1 MKFLAMVL
9 MWTLKKFPGPKV
21 KKTAAFLTIGLKKTQ
36 DMVFEELL
44 SQYPDSDEA
53 RFIVLPLNFEF
64 MGAGPMT
71 IPYRQQLIDLFEVKK
86 RYPKQCY
93 PFVAIDPR
101 MGSGASNRDFVKE
114 FIEMGFSGIKLYP
127 AMGFYPYD
135 IRLKDVYEY
144 AEKYEIPIM
153 THCSKGGIN
162 YSAQDGLESMETPTD
177 LEGKLRTNPRL
188 GKKNLGEYCDILN
201 SPDQFELPLKLF
213 PNLKVCIAHMGIDDG
228 TNFKNF
234 NNQATDDFKW
244 YNKILDLMD
253 RYEKVYMDMSY
264 SLAYKPFYAWF
275 DTEYKRFDDNIRD
288 RILFGTDFFMTVQEE
303 FGNDKV
309 LFKKALDELG
319 LERFQKLAHPNVV
332 RYLNSRISTYS

>member
-1 MKFLAMVL
+1 
-9 MWTLKKFPGPKV
+9 
-21 KKTAAFLTIGLKKTQ
+21 
-36 DMVFEELL
+36 
-44 SQYPDSDEA
+44 
-53 RFIVLPLNFEF
+53 
-64 MGAGPMT
+64 
-71 IPYRQQLIDLFEVKK
+71 
-86 RYPKQCY
+86 
-93 PFVAIDPR
+93 
-101 MGSGASNRDFVKE
+101 
-114 FIEMGFSGIKLYP
+114 
-127 AMGFYPYD
+127 
-135 IRLKDVYEY
+135 
-144 AEKYEIPIM
+144 
-153 THCSKGGIN
+153 
-162 YSAQDGLESMETPTD
+162 
-177 LEGKLRTNPRL
+177 
-188 GKKNLGEYCDILN
+188 
-201 SPDQFELPLKLF
+201 
-213 PNLKVCIAHMGIDDG
+213 MGIDDG

-275 DTEYKRFDDNIRD
+275 DSEYKRFDDKIRD